1 MIRSRR
7 FVATGGLRLLV
18 LLCVPAPL
26 IAQLEGTVRGTVSVT
41 DGAPLALAQVS
52 IVGTKLVTL
61 TSLDGNFQIARV
73 PVGIRVI
80 HVGMV
85 GYGAVMFPV
94 EVQAADTVQVRV
106 SLVVAAVALAAIEV
120 EGEGA
125 PFVVAMRGFEERR
138 ARGSGHYFNRAE
150 IARMQARSFTDV
162 LRRVPGV
169 LVQPVPGPF
178 ETGETV
184 RMSRTI
190 GVMGARA
197 CPVLYFVNGSPFPVT
212 GDIQINHYIAPEDVA
227 AVEIYSGTS
236 QIPPQFNSSQH
247 NARCGVIVIWTLS
260 GVDTTQSH

>member
-1 MIRSRR
+1 MIRSPRA
-7 FVATGGLRLLV
+7 VPTGALRLLV
-18 LLCVPAPL
+18 LLCVPAHL
-26 IAQLEGTVRGTVSVT
+26 IAQEEGTIRGTVSVT
-41 DGAPLALAQVS
+41 DGAPLALARVS
-52 IVGTKLVTL
+52 IVGTKQATL
-61 TSLDGNFQIARV
+61 TSLDGSFQIAGV

-85 GYGAVMFPV
+85 MVPV

-106 SLVVAAVALAAIEV
+106 SLVLAAVALAAIEV

-138 ARGSGHYFNRAE
+138 ARGYGHYFNRAE

-260 GVDTTQSH
+260 GADTTQSR

>member
-1 MIRSRR
+1 MPSPRV
-7 FVATGGLRLLV
+7 VATGGMRLLIS
-18 LLCVPAPL
+18 LCVPGHL
-26 IAQLEGTVRGTVSVT
+26 IGQALGTVQGTVTVA
-41 DGAPLALAQVS
+41 DGTPLALARVS

-61 TSLDGNFQIARV
+61 TSLDGGFQIPGV
-73 PVGIRVI
+73 STGLRVI

-85 GYGAVMFPV
+85 GYGAVLFPV
-94 EVQAADTVQVRV
+94 EVQAAETVQVRV
-106 SLVVAAVALAAIEV
+106 TLVVAAVTLAAIEV
-120 EGEGA
+120 EGERA
-125 PFVVAMRGFEERR
+125 PFVVAMRGFAERR
-138 ARGSGHYFNRAE
+138 ARGFGHYFNREE
-150 IARMQARSFTDV
+150 IARMQPRSFTDV

-178 ETGETV
+178 ETGEMV

-227 AVEIYSGTS
+227 AVEIYSGMS
-236 QIPPQFNSSQH
+236 QIPPEFNSSQH

-260 GVDTTQSH
+260 DADTTQSR